1 MFAVALGINSN
12 ATNMKRI
19 LTLFAMLGW
28 IGVLAQNPTGIIRGT
43 VIDGFTKLPLEGAN
57 VVLIDSLSQNG
68 TICDQ
73 KGVFSLDE
81 ISVGRQSVAVSYMGY
96 KLFLLNNIIVSSGKE
111 VVLTIELEEDIQ
123 QLAEVTVKA
132 KKISDTKN
140 SYAYV
145 SGRPFNVEDTER
157 YTGTNGDP
165 ARMATYF
172 AGVMA
177 AGDTRNDIIIRGN
190 SPLGLLWR
198 VEGVDIPNPS
208 HFASMGTNGG
218 AMSILNNNQLANS
231 DFMSGAFPSQYG
243 NALSGVFDLNLR
255 NGNSQKR
262 EATLQMGSGGL
273 EAGIEGFFTRKSD
286 ASYLINYRYSFLEL
300 FEVLG
305 INLDIPA
312 IPKYQDVSF
321 KLSFPTKSAG
331 RFSLWGLGGKSSMS
345 MNASDNSLSA
355 TSGINTR
362 FGSDMGVVGISHS
375 FTVNE
380 NTYIRTNLALTGFL
394 TGMAVD
400 SVLETNNPTHFYGN
414 SYSEWR
420 SVFSSTLKHRIN
432 ARLRFETGF
441 TLTGYNL
448 NYNDSVR
455 INDDFIY
462 ITNNTGNHGLLQSF
476 LQFEY
481 RLGSKVKLSTG
492 VHFQHLNLNRS
503 NSAEPRLALNFEL
516 NPKTSMYMGQGI
528 HSQIQTGNVYFHR
541 TLTDTLN
548 QNYTETNR
556 NLGMSKSFHSIAGL
570 KHSLNTSTWIK
581 VEAYHQYLFNI
592 PIEQKSSAYST
603 LNYGADYY
611 SIVEDSLVNN
621 GIGRNIGVEFTLE
634 RTYSKGF
641 YYLVTLSLYDSK
653 YRASDGLWRN
663 TMFNGNYI
671 ANVLGGYEFKLPKN
685 ESLAVNA
692 NLAWAGGLRY
702 IPIDIEKSIEKGQT
716 VLDTQNSYKNKQ
728 KDFFKLNIKLIYRIN
743 RSKYSYE
750 TGFGVSNITNRK
762 NVLMQSF
769 DKSSGSVVYDYQMG
783 LMPEGLFRIYF

>member
-1 MFAVALGINSN
+1 
-12 ATNMKRI
+12 MKR
-19 LTLFAMLGW
+19 LTLLITIFGYLN
-28 IGVLAQNPTGIIRGT
+28 ILAQNPTGVVRGT
-43 VIDGFTKLPLEGAN
+43 VMDRFTKLPLEGAN
-57 VVLIDSLSQNG
+57 VVILDSLNQNG
-68 TICDQ
+68 TFTNSR
-73 KGVFSLDE
+73 GMFSFE
-81 ISVGRQSVAVSYMGY
+81 RVSVGRQSIAVSYLGY
-96 KLFLLNNIIVSSGKE
+96 KLMLISNIIVTSGKE
-111 VVLTIELEEDIQ
+111 IVLNVELEEEEMQIADVI
-123 QLAEVTVKA
+123 VKA
-132 KKISDTKN
+132 KRNSDTKN

-262 EATLQMGSGGL
+262 ETTIQMGSGGL
-273 EAGIEGFFTRKSD
+273 EAGIEGYFSRKSD
-286 ASYLINYRYSFLEL
+286 ASYLINYRYSFIEL
-300 FEVLG
+300 FDVLG

-312 IPKYQDVSF
+312 VPKYQDVSF
-321 KLSFPTKSAG
+321 KVSVPTKNAG

-345 MNASDNSLSA
+345 MNASDNNLSA

-362 FGSDMGVVGISHS
+362 FGSDMGVIGLSHS
-375 FTVNE
+375 LTVNE
-380 NTYIRTNLALTGFL
+380 KTYIRTNLALTGFT

-400 SVLETNNPTHFYGN
+400 SVQQPNNPTHFYGN
-414 SYSEWR
+414 SYREWR
-420 SVFSSTLKHRIN
+420 SVFTSTFKHRIN
-432 ARLRFETGF
+432 SRLRFETGV

-455 INDDFIY
+455 INNDFVY
-462 ITNNTGNHGLLQSF
+462 ITNNSGNHGLLQSF

-481 RLGSKVKLSTG
+481 RLGERVKLSSG
-492 VHFQHLNLNRS
+492 FHFQHLNLNQS

-516 NPKTSMYMGQGI
+516 NPKSSLYIGQGI

-541 TLTDTLN
+541 TLTDTIS
-548 QNYTETNR
+548 QQYTETNR
-556 NLGMSKSFHSIAGL
+556 DLGMSKSFHSVAGF
-570 KHSLNTSTWIK
+570 KHSVSPSTWIK
-581 VEAYHQYLFNI
+581 AEAYYQYLFNI
-592 PIEQKSSAYST
+592 PIEQKPSAYST
-603 LNYGADYY
+603 INYGADYY
-611 SIVEDSLVNN
+611 SIVEDSLVNK
-621 GIGRNIGVEFTLE
+621 GVGRNIGVEFTLE

-641 YYLVTLSLYDSK
+641 YYLVTLSLYDSR
-653 YRASDGLWRN
+653 YRASDGIWRN

-692 NLAWAGGLRY
+692 NMAWAGGLRY
-702 IPIDIEKSIEKGQT
+702 IPIDIEKSVEKGQT
-716 VLDTQNSYKNKQ
+716 ILDSQNSYKNKQ

-743 RSKYSYE
+743 RSRYSYE

-769 DKSSGSVVYDYQMG
+769 DKSSSTVVYDYQMG